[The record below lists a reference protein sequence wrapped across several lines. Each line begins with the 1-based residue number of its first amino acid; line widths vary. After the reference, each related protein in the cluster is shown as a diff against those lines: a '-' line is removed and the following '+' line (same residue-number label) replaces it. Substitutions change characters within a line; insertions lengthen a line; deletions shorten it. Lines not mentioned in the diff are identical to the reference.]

1 MFFAIVAADKPD
13 MQALRAET
21 KDLHRQ
27 HLDSGASRVQVLQ
40 SGPLLSADGK
50 EQVSLIV
57 VSAGSLDEVR
67 EFVDRDPYNRAG
79 LFANVDIREWHWRR
93 GNPYLT

>member
-1 MFFAIVAADKPD
+1 MFFAIVAADKPG

-27 HLDSGASRVQVLQ
+27 HLDAGGSGVKVLQ
-40 SGPLLSADGK
+40 SGPLLSPDGR
-50 EQVSLIV
+50 EQGSLIV
-57 VSAGSLDEVR
+57 VSAESVR
-67 EFVDRDPYNRAG
+67 DVRQFVEHDPYNRVG